1 VVVEVVAAVVAMV
14 AAEVTEVA
22 VMEVTAVDM
31 VVKTVGT
38 VVEDNTTAAV
48 VVDTKADRT
57 VVETDIKQ
65 HQLVVMIDD
74 NTAAPTGGQGD
85 MTSPSVT
92 LSTSTSWNY

>member
-1 VVVEVVAAVVAMV
+1 MEAVAAVDTEV

-57 VVETDIKQ
+57 VAETDIKQ

-74 NTAAPTGGQGD
+74 TAAPTGGQGD